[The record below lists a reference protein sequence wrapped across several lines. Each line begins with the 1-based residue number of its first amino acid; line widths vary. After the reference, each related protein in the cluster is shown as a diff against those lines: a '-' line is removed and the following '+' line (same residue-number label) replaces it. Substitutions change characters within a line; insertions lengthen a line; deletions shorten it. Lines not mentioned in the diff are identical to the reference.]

1 MLTFFATFLAAAQ
14 VALLAL
20 TLRSPQQRRRLWARY
35 RWLRLG
41 RAGHAFVAITLVIA
55 VAAVLAAWFPVLD
68 FSWWSLMGGQGNAR
82 VASVSSASAPDI
94 PSWLPWLPVLTIP
107 SLLILAPA
115 LAHAEERMFRR
126 GAERRSTLANAGR
139 AGAFGALHMVVGV
152 PVWGAAALAV
162 MGLYLNRQYRNHF
175 NRTGSAV
182 AATQH
187 VTAIHLT
194 YNLVLLSLLAAA
206 VSLALVG
213 LTTPLQQ

>member
-1 MLTFFATFLAAAQ
+1 MLTFVATFLAAAQ
-14 VALLAL
+14 VALLGL

-35 RWLRLG
+35 RWLRLASA
-41 RAGHAFVAITLVIA
+41 RHAFVAVTLVLA
-55 VAAVLAAWFPVLD
+55 TALVLAAWFPVLD

-82 VASVSSASAPDI
+82 AAVVSPASAPDL

-115 LAHAEERMFRR
+115 LAHAEERFFRR
-126 GAERRSTLANAGR
+126 GAERRSALANAGR
-139 AGAFGALHMVVGV
+139 AGAFGAMHMVVGV
-152 PVWGAAALAV
+152 PVWGAAGLAV
-162 MGLYLNRQYRNHF
+162 MGLYLNRQYRKHF
-175 NRTGSAV
+175 DRTGSAV

-194 YNLVLLSLLAAA
+194 YNLVLLALLAAA